1 VRNET
6 NEVHG
11 GAISP
16 RSRAPFDVR
25 VVAYLFYSIAFV
37 RIPLGILMAG
47 GMVVP
52 VGEPRPILLGFLV
65 IASGVGEGVY
75 SFLTGLCWLVCAWG
89 LMRGMKFAWWFA
101 MALSAY
107 YLTDEVLQLHRY
119 PWRYAIGVAV
129 EILLIAWLWFRREFY
144 GIRPTEHGITS

>member
-1 VRNET
+1 
-6 NEVHG
+6 
-11 GAISP
+11 
-16 RSRAPFDVR
+16 
-25 VVAYLFYSIAFV
+25 
-37 RIPLGILMAG
+37 
-47 GMVVP
+47 
-52 VGEPRPILLGFLV
+52 
-65 IASGVGEGVY
+65 
-75 SFLTGLCWLVCAWG
+75 
-89 LMRGMKFAWWFA
+89 MKFAWWFA